1 MPRPRR
7 PPGAGPALTIL
18 ALLLLPSILVAAQQ
32 QQPLE
37 HRARNK
43 SPSAAARVEHARIIP
58 PQHHHHHHR
67 KNSRDGSVADA
78 EKRHA
83 YTPILAQNERAVA
96 KVSSAPAISA
106 VRARQAAGAASGVL
120 APSARSL
127 LDWEVEDFVLLATV
141 DGHIHARDRY
151 NGEEIWEIAGKPMLE
166 TIYNTSHGR
175 VSLQDQ
181 AFVWIVEP
189 REEGAL
195 YVLTPGPHPVLQSLG
210 LTVKQL
216 TDIAPY
222 SSDDPDLPV
231 VYNVE
236 KKTTMLNVDAATG
249 LVKQSFSSSWT
260 FGKSDDSCAS
270 PVKNFFNE
278 RDCRG
283 NFEIGQTEYTI
294 SIHNKKTN
302 EHVCTI
308 KYAEWVSNSRDVDL
322 KSQYTKTMDDQ
333 YIYGRYNGAVFAYD
347 HKRTRPG
354 KRPLFIQ
361 HLPYPVAR
369 VFDVARPAGD
379 DSAHAPLVLLPQPA
393 GPKVLEEKAN
403 HVWLNT
409 TEFGAWYALSERS
422 YPAVTD
428 GAPVAPCYSENEL
441 LGYDASHSLPADE
454 KTLVGVHVLNH
465 QFEPPSRFQAI
476 AAPTQY
482 QIDNGQVVSIPPSS
496 SPREQRIPTI
506 DAPPVTFMEP
516 MQWAPTTSQIIVLG
530 IMAAIMV
537 SYSKW
542 KGPGALA
549 PFWDYLASKLSS
561 KSSQDSKPET
571 PEPMIAVP
579 QQETE
584 PMQQYADEPKAM
596 ETCLTEKPIE
606 YISETEAETPKLDPP
621 FEPES
626 REKKVVTFNIPGD
639 EEDDLSP
646 LSRTTTADQ
655 GSPVEEVDGITA
667 VNSDTAASTTDSTD
681 SGPLDPT
688 ASPAT
693 PKKKKTHRGKRGG
706 RKLNKNQQKEEDEVG
721 RIVDAAK
728 QLDPAPGLHPD
739 EITMNGD
746 DMQDVAN
753 IKRIGKLTIDQDRL
767 LGNGSGGTFVFEGK
781 WNERE
786 VAIKR
791 MLPQY
796 FGLAEQEV
804 KLLQESDLHPN
815 VIRYFD
821 DEKDENFLYIAVELC
836 QASLFDLYRDGRP
849 GEELTEAQQKLAQEI
864 SRNVPRVLYQ
874 LAYGLN
880 HLHSLRIIHRDIKPQ
895 NILLAYP
902 SRNQTNCPRLV
913 ISDFGLCKT
922 LPDNVSTLIG
932 TTGNAGTVGWK
943 APELISQPKELMNG
957 SSTGASRDSS
967 SSTDPVAQGV
977 KRAVDIFSLGCVFFY
992 VLTNGCHPF
1001 DDDEGW
1007 MQIREYNIKKEKANL
1022 KQLRLG
1028 ADSEEPYHL
1037 IQWMLKTRPEDRPT
1051 AVQVMNHPFF
1061 WSAEK
1066 RLNFLCD
1073 CSDHWEREPRDPPS
1087 EHLSVLEDYS
1097 YEVLDHKRNFL
1108 AKLDHAFIAS
1118 LGKQRKYTGDRMLD
1132 LLRAL
1137 RNKKNHYED
1146 MDESVRAKVGPL
1158 PDGYLSYWTI
1168 KFPHLLMACYKCV
1181 WECRLEGEPRFR
1193 PYFEGQTM

>member
-1 MPRPRR
+1 M
-7 PPGAGPALTIL
+7 LT
-18 ALLLLPSILVAAQQ
+18 
-32 QQPLE
+32 
-37 HRARNK
+37 
-43 SPSAAARVEHARIIP
+43 
-58 PQHHHHHHR
+58 
-67 KNSRDGSVADA
+67 
-78 EKRHA
+78 
-83 YTPILAQNERAVA
+83 
-96 KVSSAPAISA
+96 
-106 VRARQAAGAASGVL
+106 
-120 APSARSL
+120 
-127 LDWEVEDFVLLATV
+127 
-141 DGHIHARDRY
+141 
-151 NGEEIWEIAGKPMLE
+151 
-166 TIYNTSHGR
+166 TIYNVSEGR

-181 AFVWIVEP
+181 PFVWIVEP
-189 REEGAL
+189 REDGAL
-195 YVLTPGPHPVLQSLG
+195 YVLLPGPYPVLQSLG

-222 SSDDPDLPV
+222 SSDDPELPV

-236 KKTTMLNVDAATG
+236 KKTLMLNVDAATG
-249 LVKQSFSSSWT
+249 LVKQSFSPSGT
-260 FGKSDDSCAS
+260 FGKNDDSCAS
-270 PVKNFFNE
+270 PVKNVFNE

-283 NFEIGQTEYTI
+283 TFEIGQTEYTI
-294 SIHNKKTN
+294 IIHNKKTN

-308 KYAEWVSNSRDVDL
+308 KYAEWAANSRDIDL
-322 KSQYTKTMDDQ
+322 KSQYTRTMDDQ
-333 YIYGRYNGAVFAYD
+333 YIYGRFNGEVFSYD
-347 HKRTRPG
+347 HKRPRPAQ
-354 KRPLFIQ
+354 RPLFHQ

-369 VFDVARPAGD
+369 VFDVARPAND
-379 DSAHAPLVLLPQPA
+379 DSAQAPLVLLPQPA
-393 GPKVLEEKAN
+393 GPTVMEEKAN
-403 HVWLNT
+403 QVWLNT
-409 TEFGAWYALSERS
+409 TESGAWYALSEIS

-428 GAPVAPCYSENEL
+428 GAPVASCYNKNEL
-441 LGYDASHSLPADE
+441 LNWDATPSLPADE
-454 KTLVGVHVLNH
+454 SMLVGVHVLDH
-465 QFEPPSRFQAI
+465 RVQPPSRFRAI
-476 AAPTQY
+476 AAPTSY
-482 QIDNGQVVSIPPSS
+482 QNENGQVVSIPPST
-496 SPREQRIPTI
+496 SPMERPTI
-506 DAPPVTFMEP
+506 GAGSEPSMERR
-516 MQWAPTTSQIIVLG
+516 QFTLG
-530 IMAAIMV
+530 SSELLAICLLVAMSV
-537 SYSKW
+537 SFGKW
-542 KGPGALA
+542 RGPGKLA
-549 PFWDYLASKLSS
+549 PYWDYIAKMLS
-561 KSSQDSKPET
+561 KSNSDTKKPTNNKT
-571 PEPMIAVP
+571 PISVSAVP
-579 QQETE
+579 STE
-584 PMQQYADEPKAM
+584 AEPAQAEQPKPRAVDVTPLI
-596 ETCLTEKPIE
+596 EPLEQAVEAFTEKPQLDVPFQF
-606 YISETEAETPKLDPP
+606 EAK
-621 FEPES
+621 
-626 REKKVVTFNIPGD
+626 EKKVTFNVPE
-639 EEDDLSP
+639 EEDDDDMSP

-655 GSPVEEVDGITA
+655 GSPGREETP
-667 VNSDTAASTTDSTD
+667 TDSSTNGEA
-681 SGPLDPT
+681 SST
-688 ASPAT
+688 ADGVENGAQDVSVTPGT

-706 RKLNKNQQKEEDEVG
+706 RKLNKNQQKDEEELG

-728 QLDPAPGLHPD
+728 QLDPSPSLHPD
-739 EITMNGD
+739 ETTLNGD
-746 DMQDVAN
+746 DMQDVTN

-849 GEELTEAQQKLAQEI
+849 GEELTEPQQKLALDI
-864 SRNVPRVLYQ
+864 SRNIPRVLYQ

-895 NILLAYP
+895 NILIAYP

-943 APELISQPKELMNG
+943 APELISQPKELMN
-957 SSTGASRDSS
+957 SSSAGASRDSS

-1066 RLNFLCD
+1066 RLSFLCD

-1087 EHLSVLEDYS
+1087 EHLSILEEYS
-1097 YEVLDHKRNFL
+1097 HEVLDHKRNFL
-1108 AKLDHAFIAS
+1108 GKLDAAFINS

-1146 MDESVRAKVGPL
+1146 MDEIVKAKVGPL

-1168 KFPHLLMACYKCV
+1168 KFPQLLMGCYQCV
-1181 WECRLEGEPRFR
+1181 LECGLEGESRFR